1 MRAAWQTIH
10 PAVLPRDLTR
20 FPSPHDSGAGF
31 LYGLDNMT
39 EMTAT
44 EFDYSRL
51 DEDTA
56 TKLEY
61 YATTGRAL
69 IRKSQIEFIAQLG
82 EILSDA
88 RKVLANN
95 KNGTFEKWAT
105 VEFDI
110 GKQTVWNY
118 VNAWDRILSNG
129 WTIYSNLS
137 PRAMYLLASEDTPK
151 PIQKKLE
158 RLAAENGTVKR
169 ADVQRLIDAAKQKP
183 APAKPP
189 SKTVEAPASDA
200 IADEEDGD
208 EELDA
213 VDGAAEEPTSTAS
226 IVLDTLDREIPAKFR
241 AAHELSV
248 TLMSIG
254 RELDKYR
261 QRAKELSEQPGG
273 EWLQMQLIDT
283 EVRGLK
289 ARFQDAIYHTVCLQC
304 AGKGCQKCQQNGW
317 LPDFM
322 KGMI

>member
-31 LYGLDNMT
+31 LYGLDNMA
-39 EMTAT
+39 EMTT
-44 EFDYSRL
+44 TGFDYSKL
-51 DEDTA
+51 EEDTA
-56 TKLEY
+56 AKLEY

-137 PRAMYLLASEDTPK
+137 PTAIYLLASEDTPK

-189 SKTVEAPASDA
+189 GKPVEAPASDEIEPAPA
-200 IADEEDGD
+200 IVQEPWGETEAEPDPQPLNSADWKMQRSK
-208 EELDA
+208 A
-213 VDGAAEEPTSTAS
+213 KKTAEA
-226 IVLDTLDREIPAKFR
+226 L
-241 AAHELSV
+241 
-248 TLMSIG
+248 
-254 RELDKYR
+254 
-261 QRAKELSEQPGG
+261 QRALGDLNDMKP
-273 EWLQMQLIDT
+273 IT
-283 EVRGLK
+283 
-289 ARFQDAIYHTVCLQC
+289 F
-304 AGKGCQKCQQNGW
+304 
-317 LPDFM
+317 LPDALSCVRAIISQLNEV
-322 KGMI
+322 K

>member
-1 MRAAWQTIH
+1 MA
-10 PAVLPRDLTR
+10 
-20 FPSPHDSGAGF
+20 
-31 LYGLDNMT
+31 
-39 EMTAT
+39 EMTTT
-44 EFDYSRL
+44 EFDYSKL

-56 TKLEY
+56 AKLEY

-69 IRKSQIEFIAQLG
+69 IQKSQIEFIAQLG

-137 PRAMYLLASEDTPK
+137 PTAIYLLASEDTPK

-213 VDGAAEEPTSTAS
+213 DDGAAEEPTSTAS

-289 ARFQDAIYHTVCLQC
+289 AHFQDAIYHTVCTQC

>member
-44 EFDYSRL
+44 EFDYSKL

-56 TKLEY
+56 AKLEY

-137 PRAMYLLASEDTPK
+137 PTAIYLLASEDTPK

-183 APAKPP
+183 SPPKPP
-189 SKTVEAPASDA
+189 GKPVEAPASDEIEPAPA
-200 IADEEDGD
+200 IVQEPWGETEAEPDPQPLNPADWKIQRSK
-208 EELDA
+208 A
-213 VDGAAEEPTSTAS
+213 KKTAEA
-226 IVLDTLDREIPAKFR
+226 L
-241 AAHELSV
+241 
-248 TLMSIG
+248 
-254 RELDKYR
+254 
-261 QRAKELSEQPGG
+261 QRALGDLNDMKP
-273 EWLQMQLIDT
+273 IT
-283 EVRGLK
+283 
-289 ARFQDAIYHTVCLQC
+289 F
-304 AGKGCQKCQQNGW
+304 
-317 LPDFM
+317 LPDALSCVRAIISQLNEV
-322 KGMI
+322 K

>member
-31 LYGLDNMT
+31 LYGLDNMA
-39 EMTAT
+39 EMTT
-44 EFDYSRL
+44 TGFDYSKL

-56 TKLEY
+56 AKLEY

-137 PRAMYLLASEDTPK
+137 PTAIYLLASEDTPK

-189 SKTVEAPASDA
+189 SKPVEAPASDEIEPAPA
-200 IADEEDGD
+200 IVQEPWGETEAEPDPQPLNPADWKMQRSK
-208 EELDA
+208 A
-213 VDGAAEEPTSTAS
+213 KKTAEA
-226 IVLDTLDREIPAKFR
+226 L
-241 AAHELSV
+241 
-248 TLMSIG
+248 
-254 RELDKYR
+254 
-261 QRAKELSEQPGG
+261 QRALGDLNDMKP
-273 EWLQMQLIDT
+273 IT
-283 EVRGLK
+283 
-289 ARFQDAIYHTVCLQC
+289 F
-304 AGKGCQKCQQNGW
+304 
-317 LPDFM
+317 LPDALSCVRAIISQLNEV
-322 KGMI
+322 K

>member
-31 LYGLDNMT
+31 LYGLDNMA
-39 EMTAT
+39 EMTT
-44 EFDYSRL
+44 TGFDYSKL
-51 DEDTA
+51 EEDTA
-56 TKLEY
+56 AKLEY

-137 PRAMYLLASEDTPK
+137 PTAIYLLASEDTPK

-169 ADVQRLIDAAKQKP
+169 VDVQRLIDAAKQKP
-183 APAKPP
+183 SPQKPP
-189 SKTVEAPASDA
+189 SKPVEAPASDEIEPAPA
-200 IADEEDGD
+200 IVQEPWGETEAEPDPQPLNPADWKIQRSK
-208 EELDA
+208 A
-213 VDGAAEEPTSTAS
+213 KKTAEA
-226 IVLDTLDREIPAKFR
+226 L
-241 AAHELSV
+241 
-248 TLMSIG
+248 
-254 RELDKYR
+254 
-261 QRAKELSEQPGG
+261 QRALGDLNDMKP
-273 EWLQMQLIDT
+273 IT
-283 EVRGLK
+283 
-289 ARFQDAIYHTVCLQC
+289 F
-304 AGKGCQKCQQNGW
+304 
-317 LPDFM
+317 LPDALSCVRAIISQLGAV
-322 KGMI
+322 K

>member
-1 MRAAWQTIH
+1 MA
-10 PAVLPRDLTR
+10 
-20 FPSPHDSGAGF
+20 
-31 LYGLDNMT
+31 
-39 EMTAT
+39 EMTTT
-44 EFDYSRL
+44 EFDYSKL

-56 TKLEY
+56 AKLEY

-137 PRAMYLLASEDTPK
+137 PTAIYLLASEDTPK

-183 APAKPP
+183 SPPKPP
-189 SKTVEAPASDA
+189 SKTVEAPASDEIEPAPA
-200 IADEEDGD
+200 IVQEPWGETEAEPDPQPLNPADWKMQRSK
-208 EELDA
+208 A
-213 VDGAAEEPTSTAS
+213 KKTAEA
-226 IVLDTLDREIPAKFR
+226 L
-241 AAHELSV
+241 
-248 TLMSIG
+248 
-254 RELDKYR
+254 
-261 QRAKELSEQPGG
+261 QRALGDLNDMKP
-273 EWLQMQLIDT
+273 IT
-283 EVRGLK
+283 
-289 ARFQDAIYHTVCLQC
+289 F
-304 AGKGCQKCQQNGW
+304 
-317 LPDFM
+317 LPDALSCVRAIISQLNEV
-322 KGMI
+322 K

>member
-31 LYGLDNMT
+31 LYGLDNMA
-39 EMTAT
+39 EMTT
-44 EFDYSRL
+44 TGFDYSKL
-51 DEDTA
+51 EEDTA
-56 TKLEY
+56 AKLEY

-137 PRAMYLLASEDTPK
+137 PTAIYLLASEDTPK

-169 ADVQRLIDAAKQKP
+169 VDVQRLIDAAKQKP
-183 APAKPP
+183 SPPKPP
-189 SKTVEAPASDA
+189 SKPVEAPASDEIEPAPA
-200 IADEEDGD
+200 IVQEPWGETEAEPDPQPLNPADWKMQRSK
-208 EELDA
+208 A
-213 VDGAAEEPTSTAS
+213 KKTAEA
-226 IVLDTLDREIPAKFR
+226 L
-241 AAHELSV
+241 
-248 TLMSIG
+248 
-254 RELDKYR
+254 
-261 QRAKELSEQPGG
+261 QRALGDLNDMKP
-273 EWLQMQLIDT
+273 IT
-283 EVRGLK
+283 
-289 ARFQDAIYHTVCLQC
+289 F
-304 AGKGCQKCQQNGW
+304 
-317 LPDFM
+317 LPDALSCVRAIISQLNEV
-322 KGMI
+322 K